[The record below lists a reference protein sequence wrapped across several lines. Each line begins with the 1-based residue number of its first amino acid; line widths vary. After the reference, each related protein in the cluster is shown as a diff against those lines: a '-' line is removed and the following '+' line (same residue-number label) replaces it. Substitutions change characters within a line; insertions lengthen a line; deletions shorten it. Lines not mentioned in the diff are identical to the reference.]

1 MSVERI
7 IGIDFGTSTSLVK
20 VKSYRDGVPVDG
32 DPTLARYVEFD
43 GQNMVPTLIRF
54 VGEEEYYGYDTNQA
68 IPDSV
73 LYRNFKLDL
82 QNPDSAVRMQA
93 QELTKKFF
101 CFLHERYG
109 EQSTHF
115 GQFDTERTI
124 VSYPAKWMRGTQ
136 KLMVQAA
143 KDAGFHNV
151 SGMDEPTAALYA
163 VMTQESGQLI
173 RHGYLAMGKPAYV
186 LMIDMG
192 AGTTDLALCRYTPG
206 GRNQII
212 DTWPPADSRILF
224 GGREMDELLSRY
236 LMDYLRQCD
245 INERTIANFE
255 KQSIEACKSW
265 KENSVSKALQRGK
278 RVESCA
284 FLSSVLMAS
293 GSTQPPFPGIDRT
306 VLESYCKDYIERY
319 ADLIACAI
327 AHARQIDPEFDGAK
341 LSLAVLTGG
350 HSQWYFARD
359 MLCGTFRGYEG
370 GVGVRLLPDQVISL
384 TQPQGTVS
392 SGLVFSAQFSEPE
405 PEQRSG
411 GALSH
416 VLCLW
421 VTPSRTMAGYWE
433 DGSLRLIRNMS
444 GGIDLPLLIT
454 ADSQSQVRED
464 ALSQIIEAAEQES
477 GDRMKEAVVAM
488 PCSFT
493 VKRRAAIAGA
503 IEACGLRLMRF
514 VWEMD
519 AAALSYC
526 MNQAPDEEFC
536 CLIYRKDGDREAIAA
551 FEWGDGVVEMLFE
564 VERKAADG
572 QTEPLVSEELKNF
585 WLDKT
590 SFRSVIFTG
599 ETGRENQ
606 EKVLKQ
612 VEQTTGKRPA
622 QIQLGDTAHLLGAF
636 VQAGVL
642 TGESL
647 GQHILL
653 LPLVPDGLEVRS
665 AAWEKT
671 ECLIEAG
678 TTIPTK
684 KSQSF
689 RITGTQEYGGVYYGN
704 EKLFELPFEM
714 ECCPALS
721 DEEGTDKNTDGL
733 VEITFD
739 IDAKFTIK
747 VTVNFFEEDLKFE
760 LTPDNMEKIRQAA
773 EKKRLRKGGDVLAEA
788 EISLEEAV
796 KGCKRTVSYEVTAPC
811 HTCGGTGRVGSG
823 QCGACGG
830 TGTVKSERSAEVT
843 IPVEAYDGYL
853 MKVTGL
859 GAAGREGEPAGDL
872 LVRVHIAP
880 HPFFKVKGDDVW
892 CDVMVSPDQLT
903 AGEVLVS
910 TVSGRILLKLPK
922 GIKNGQVVRIAGKGL
937 GHGKNSEK
945 GDQYVKIILNE

>member
-32 DPTLARYVEFD
+32 DPTLAHYVEFD

-54 VGEEEYYGYDTNQA
+54 AGEEEYYGYDTNQT
-68 IPDSV
+68 IQDSV

-115 GQFDTERTI
+115 GQFDMERTI

-136 KLMVQAA
+136 KFMVQAA

-151 SGMDEPTAALYA
+151 TGMDEPTAALYA
-163 VMTQESGQLI
+163 VMTQESGQLV
-173 RHGYLAMGKPAYV
+173 RQGYLTMGKPAYV

-265 KENSVSKALQRGK
+265 KENSVSKSLQRGK
-278 RVESCA
+278 RVDSCS
-284 FLSSVLMAS
+284 FLSSVLMIS
-293 GSTQPPFPGIDRT
+293 DSTQPPFPGIDRT
-306 VLESYCKDYIERY
+306 VLESYCKDYIGRY
-319 ADLIACAI
+319 ADLIACAM

-359 MLCGTFRGYEG
+359 MLCGTLRGYEG

-392 SGLVFSAQFSEPE
+392 SGLVFSVQFSEPE
-405 PEQRSG
+405 QEQGDG

-421 VTPSRTMAGYWE
+421 VMSSRTMAGYWE
-433 DGSLRLIRNMS
+433 DGSLRMLRNMS
-444 GGIDLPLLIT
+444 GGSNLPPLIT
-454 ADSQSQVRED
+454 EDSQSQVRED
-464 ALSQIIEAAEQES
+464 TLSRIVEAAEQES
-477 GDRMKEAVVAM
+477 GERMKEAVFAM

-493 VKRRAAIAGA
+493 MERRTALIRATEG
-503 IEACGLRLMRF
+503 CGLRLLRI

-526 MNQAPDEEFC
+526 RNQAPDEAFC
-536 CLIYRKDGDREAIAA
+536 CLIYRRDGDRENIAA
-551 FEWGDGVVEMLFE
+551 FEWGAGVLEMLFE
-564 VERKAADG
+564 VEKKAADG
-572 QTEPLVSEELKNF
+572 QTEPQVSEVLKSY

-590 SFRSVIFTG
+590 SFRSVIFVG
-599 ETGRENQ
+599 GTGREYQ
-606 EKVLKQ
+606 EEVMKQ
-612 VEQTTGKRPA
+612 LEQTTGKRPT
-622 QIQLGDTAHLLGAF
+622 QIQLGETAHLLGAF

-642 TGESL
+642 TGENL
-647 GQHILL
+647 GQNILL
-653 LPLVPDGLEVRS
+653 LTVVPERLGVRS
-665 AAWEKT
+665 AAWKKT
-671 ECLIEAG
+671 EWLIEAG
-678 TTIPTK
+678 TTIPAK
-684 KSQSF
+684 KGQAF

-704 EKLFELPFEM
+704 EKLLQLPFEI
-714 ECCPALS
+714 ERCPALS
-721 DEEGTDKNTDGL
+721 DEEDTDKNTDGL

-739 IDAKFTIK
+739 IDTNFTIK
-747 VTVNFFEEDLKFE
+747 VTVNFFEDALKFE

-773 EKKRLRKGGDVLAEA
+773 EKKRLRKGADVSAEV

-796 KGCKRTVSYEVTAPC
+796 RGCKRTVWYEVTGPC
-811 HTCGGTGRVGSG
+811 HTCGETGPVM
-823 QCGACGG
+823 
-830 TGTVKSERSAEVT
+830 SERNAEVT
-843 IPVEAYDGYL
+843 IPAGVYDGYL
-853 MKVTGL
+853 MKTSGL
-859 GAAGREGEPAGDL
+859 GSAGKEGEPAGDL
-872 LVRVHIAP
+872 LVKVHIAP

-892 CDVMVSPDQLT
+892 CDVTVSPEQLA

-922 GIKNGQVVRIAGKGL
+922 GIKSGQVVRIAGKGL
-937 GHGKNSEK
+937 GHGKNSAK
-945 GDQYVKIILNE
+945 GDQYVKIIFSK